1 MEQRSTAPARRAYD
15 SPVRRQQRE
24 ATRDR
29 IVAAGSS
36 IAHELPSWDWRG
48 LTFRAVAERAG
59 VSERTV
65 YRHFAGERHLHQAV
79 MRRLE
84 EEAGVR
90 YEGLTLDDLPAVT
103 ARVFGSLASFA
114 VAPTV
119 AVDDPTFVDEDVR
132 RRDALLAALVP
143 ATEGWSDDERRRVA
157 GLLDVLW
164 NLPAFERLVHAWA
177 LPADEA
183 TATVS
188 WALEVLL
195 DAVREGRRP

>member
-1 MEQRSTAPARRAYD
+1 MEQRSTARRAYD

-24 ATRDR
+24 ATRER
-29 IVAAGSS
+29 IVVAGSA
-36 IAHELPSWDWRG
+36 IAHELPSWDWKG

-65 YRHFAGERHLHQAV
+65 YRHFSGERHLHQAV

-90 YEGLTLDDLPAVT
+90 YEGIGLDDLPAVT

-114 VAPTV
+114 ASAGP
-119 AVDDPTFVDEDVR
+119 AVDDPTFHEEDVR
-132 RRDALLAALVP
+132 RRDALLAALAP
-143 ATEGWSDDERRRVA
+143 ATEGWSEEERHRIA

-164 NLPAFERLVHAWA
+164 NLPTFERLVQAWG
-177 LPADEA
+177 LPADDA

-188 WALEVLL
+188 WAIDVLL
-195 DAVREGRRP
+195 AAVREGRRP